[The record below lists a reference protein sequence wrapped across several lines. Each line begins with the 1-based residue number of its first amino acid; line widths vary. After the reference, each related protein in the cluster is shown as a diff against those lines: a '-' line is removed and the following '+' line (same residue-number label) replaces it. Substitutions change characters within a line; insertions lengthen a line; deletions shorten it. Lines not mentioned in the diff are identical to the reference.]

1 MKRLGVMVNPDKPRV
16 AAVLR
21 RLYEE
26 ARDAGLELRADADT
40 ARLLADVALPH
51 TDGFHDVDAVVTLGG
66 DGTLLR
72 AVRTLGACDK
82 PLLGVNMG
90 KLGFLTAVKEEDLGR
105 AVQALAADDFAVA
118 PCALAEVGVWR
129 AGKEIAHHQA
139 LNDIVVGSA
148 SARIITLDLHADE
161 DLVTSYVC
169 DAIIIA
175 TPAGS
180 TGHSLSA
187 GGPVLTWDTEAF
199 VVSLICPH
207 TLSSR
212 PLVLR
217 DRRRLTVT
225 ARAGAGPF
233 RLTVDGQ
240 VNCPLRTGDRVT
252 VEHGDRHARLLTLPG
267 YSYFD
272 MLREKLHWSGSS
284 MG

>member
-1 MKRLGVMVNPDKPRV
+1 MKRLGVIVNPNKPRA

-21 RLYEE
+21 RLCEE
-26 ARDAGLELRADADT
+26 ARAAGLELCTDADS
-40 ARLLADVALPH
+40 ARLLEDLAFSCS
-51 TDGFHDVDAVVTLGG
+51 DGFRDVDAVITLGG

-72 AVRTLGACDK
+72 AVRLLGDCDK
-82 PLLGVNMG
+82 PLLGVNIG
-90 KLGFLTAVKEEDLGR
+90 KLGFLTAISEQDLGR
-105 AVQALAADDFAVA
+105 ALQALAADDFSVA
-118 PCALAEVGVWR
+118 LCALAEVGVWR
-129 AGKEIAHHQA
+129 AGREIERHQA
-139 LNDIVVGSA
+139 LNDVVVGSA
-148 SARIITLDLHADE
+148 SARIVTLDLHADA

-199 VVSLICPH
+199 VVSLVCPH

-217 DRRRLTVT
+217 DRQRLTVT
-225 ARAGAGPF
+225 PRGPGEF

-240 VNCPLRTGDRVT
+240 VSRPLQAGDRVL
-252 VEHGDRHARLLTLPG
+252 VEHSNRHARLMTLPG

-284 MG
+284 VG